1 MKGFAILTCLAAL
14 IFDFCKYQRRNTQFH
29 VYFQYERQ
37 KKMEREHKKKQEALS
52 REETKDEIVK
62 LEQKLANYKTEKHEL
77 FYSLKKVLYEDDTRR
92 RAKEAPHPNLYLQP
106 TARNAPGMY
115 KMGHTQLLIQ
125 PATRKL
131 YSVKRKIEILLLLEE
146 YSVKS
151 K

>member
-1 MKGFAILTCLAAL
+1 
-14 IFDFCKYQRRNTQFH
+14 
-29 VYFQYERQ
+29 
-37 KKMEREHKKKQEALS
+37 MEREHKKKQEALS

-131 YSVKRKIEILLLLEE
+131 HSVGKNKKFSLI
-146 YSVKS
+146 
-151 K
+151 

>member
-1 MKGFAILTCLAAL
+1 M
-14 IFDFCKYQRRNTQFH
+14 FCTRFLNHFFLF
-29 VYFQYERQ
+29 FQYERQ

-125 PATRKL
+125 PATRKFQHSVAKTGI
-131 YSVKRKIEILLLLEE
+131 YSYLKNI
-146 YSVKS
+146 S
-151 K
+151 

>member
-1 MKGFAILTCLAAL
+1 
-14 IFDFCKYQRRNTQFH
+14 
-29 VYFQYERQ
+29 
-37 KKMEREHKKKQEALS
+37 MEREHKKKQEALS

-125 PATRKL
+125 PATRKFQHSVAKTEI
-131 YSVKRKIEILLLLEE
+131 YSYLKNI
-146 YSVKS
+146 SWNQS
-151 K
+151 KM

>member
-1 MKGFAILTCLAAL
+1 MKSPERLAL
-14 IFDFCKYQRRNTQFH
+14 HNFTEKYVLHNIFEPFFFLF
-29 VYFQYERQ
+29 FQYERQ

-131 YSVKRKIEILLLLEE
+131 HSVKKNRNLLLLEK
-146 YSVKS
+146 YFVKS